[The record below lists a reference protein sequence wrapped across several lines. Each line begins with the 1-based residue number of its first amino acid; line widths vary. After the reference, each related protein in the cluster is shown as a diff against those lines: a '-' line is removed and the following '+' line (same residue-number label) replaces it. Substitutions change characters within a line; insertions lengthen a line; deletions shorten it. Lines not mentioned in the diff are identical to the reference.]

1 MRLSADHLEVQLDVG
16 TFAAAVTG
24 SGTYGLGPLEVTLTE
39 GRWPTFGWTVANRGD
54 TPVAVRSVALV
65 FDVVDYTGA
74 LRMFRHGYQSWSPSG
89 IATFDVDVDPST
101 VARFPFVQAV
111 HHADQATVTLT
122 DELRSEWFTLLAH
135 DGPGTLLAGFDG
147 GGWHDGTFRL
157 RWAGDDSEV
166 ELWAEAFLGDAVL
179 APGARREL
187 HGVVVDDRADVPA
200 SELLASWVTP
210 VGHDLGARVDAP
222 FQLGW
227 CSWYQYFHDVTEHDI
242 RENLSRA
249 SQFGFEVFQVDDGFQ
264 SAIGD
269 WLTTNAKFP
278 TGLDDLASSIDAAG
292 FRPGL
297 WLAPFLA
304 APDSRVATE
313 HPEWLAMHVDVNG
326 DRRPLYAWWN
336 EPWGGGHDGFMY
348 ALDTSH
354 PEVQEHLTSLAAQ
367 LVEIGFTYLKLDFTF
382 APSVDGVWADTSLTP
397 AERVRAGFDAIR
409 RGAGSDAFLLGC
421 GVPLSHVVGVVDA
434 NRISQD
440 VAPLWDLD
448 GRDPIVAG
456 YHDIEPATRNA
467 YANTL
472 ARSFMHRKLW
482 LNDPDCLMLRTERT
496 DLSADAAH
504 TWARAIGL
512 SGGLA
517 LVSDDLSLLDDAARD
532 VLAETVELGRASD
545 NEAHKG
551 VSPVVPELLDATV
564 PTTITAA
571 GHTLVTDV
579 ATGTST
585 FT

>member
-39 GRWPTFGWTVANRGD
+39 GRWPTFAWTVANRGD

-65 FDVVDYTGA
+65 FDVVDFTGA

-101 VARFPFVQAV
+101 LARFPFVQAV
-111 HHADQATVTLT
+111 HHADQATVTLA

-135 DGPGTLLAGFDG
+135 DGPGALLAGFDG

-179 APGARREL
+179 APGRPPGAPRCGGRRPRR
-187 HGVVVDDRADVPA
+187 RACVRAAGLVGRRRSATSSAPA
-200 SELLASWVTP
+200 STRRSSSGGAPGTSTSTTSPSTTSATTCRAPRSSASRCSRSTTASSRPSATGSPPTP
-210 VGHDLGARVDAP
+210 SSP
-222 FQLGW
+222 P
-227 CSWYQYFHDVTEHDI
+227 
-242 RENLSRA
+242 A
-249 SQFGFEVFQVDDGFQ
+249 ST
-264 SAIGD
+264 A
-269 WLTTNAKFP
+269 
-278 TGLDDLASSIDAAG
+278 LASSIEAAG
-292 FRPGL
+292 FQPGL

-313 HPEWLAMHVDVNG
+313 HPDWLAMHVDGNG

-354 PEVQEHLTSLAAQ
+354 PEVQEHLASLAAQ

-382 APSVDGVWADTSLTP
+382 APSVDGVWADSSLTP
-397 AERVRAGFDAIR
+397 AERVRRGFDAIR
-409 RGAGSDAFLLGC
+409 RGAGTDAFLLGC

-448 GRDPIVAG
+448 GRDRRSS
-456 YHDIEPATRNA
+456 PATTTSSPPPATPTPTPWR
-467 YANTL
+467 
-472 ARSFMHRKLW
+472 
-482 LNDPDCLMLRTERT
+482 
-496 DLSADAAH
+496 
-504 TWARAIGL
+504 G
-512 SGGLA
+512 
-517 LVSDDLSLLDDAARD
+517 
-532 VLAETVELGRASD
+532 ASC
-545 NEAHKG
+545 
-551 VSPVVPELLDATV
+551 
-564 PTTITAA
+564 
-571 GHTLVTDV
+571 
-579 ATGTST
+579 TGSCG
-585 FT
+585 